1 MGRNIELSCKCG
13 QVQGALR
20 DVSPDVVNR
29 VLCYCDDCQSAAKQ
43 IDALPG
49 GHSGV
54 SSDGGTVSKL
64 FRKDTVSCVRGEEL
78 LKGHKLRPGSPA
90 TRDLATCCNSNMT
103 TRFDNW
109 LPFTAVRTH
118 SVNVESVQPE
128 LCINTKFAPDATKP
142 KNPIAL
148 ARSAV
153 SWNRTMISDSETAE
167 AIAPPT
173 PCTARATTGEISLG
187 QRPTT
192 AGTTARSCSSEMREG
207 EIGRAHV

>member
-1 MGRNIELSCKCG
+1 MLDTFQAHCACGR
-13 QVQGALR
+13 
-20 DVSPDVVNR
+20 VVFEGKGKSLG
-29 VLCYCDDCQSAAKQ
+29 VIACYCDDCQAVAKQ

-64 FRKDTVSCVRGEEL
+64 FRKDTVRCVRGEEL

-90 TRDLATCCNSNMT
+90 TRELATCCNSNMT

-128 LCINTKFAPDATKP
+128 LCINTKFAPDATK
-142 KNPIAL
+142 L
-148 ARSAV
+148 V
-153 SWNRTMISDSETAE
+153 HTAPQYAKIPPRLGLKVAGA
-167 AIAPPT
+167 AIVL
-173 PCTARATTGEISLG
+173 SLLKIQG
-187 QRPTT
+187 D
-192 AGTTARSCSSEMREG
+192 
-207 EIGRAHV
+207 GRLTVF